1 LRKGSFGSNGRA
13 RNGYE
18 RIRTFAEIA
27 RLAYRLRRGVQ
38 SQIGTIT
45 KHRFGDKMKGET
57 MKEKSQEEKLN
68 YALKQL
74 DDNLLLWGIDNWLGY
89 RTSETMRLSVAGA
102 TNLVALVNTL
112 NAEIERLNTI
122 IEEKSVS

>member
-1 LRKGSFGSNGRA
+1 
-13 RNGYE
+13 
-18 RIRTFAEIA
+18 
-27 RLAYRLRRGVQ
+27 
-38 SQIGTIT
+38 
-45 KHRFGDKMKGET
+45 
-57 MKEKSQEEKLN
+57 MKEKSQEEKLD

-89 RTSETMRLSVAGA
+89 RTAETMKLSVAGA

-122 IEEKSVS
+122 IEEKSLA

>member
-1 LRKGSFGSNGRA
+1 MPRV
-13 RNGYE
+13 Y
-18 RIRTFAEIA
+18 EIA

-38 SQIGTIT
+38 TQIGTIT
-45 KHRFGDKMKGET
+45 RHKSSDTTKGKT
-57 MKEKSQEEKLN
+57 MKEKSQEEKLD

-122 IEEKSVS
+122 IEEKSLA

>member
-1 LRKGSFGSNGRA
+1 
-13 RNGYE
+13 
-18 RIRTFAEIA
+18 
-27 RLAYRLRRGVQ
+27 
-38 SQIGTIT
+38 
-45 KHRFGDKMKGET
+45 MKGEM
-57 MKEKSQEEKLN
+57 MKEKSQEEKLD

-122 IEEKSVS
+122 IEEKSVA

>member
-1 LRKGSFGSNGRA
+1 
-13 RNGYE
+13 
-18 RIRTFAEIA
+18 
-27 RLAYRLRRGVQ
+27 
-38 SQIGTIT
+38 
-45 KHRFGDKMKGET
+45 MKGEA
-57 MKEKSQEEKLN
+57 MKEKSQEEKLD

-74 DDNLLLWGIDNWLGY
+74 DENLLLWGIDNWLGY
-89 RTSETMRLSVAGA
+89 RTAETIKLSVAGA

>member
-1 LRKGSFGSNGRA
+1 
-13 RNGYE
+13 
-18 RIRTFAEIA
+18 
-27 RLAYRLRRGVQ
+27 
-38 SQIGTIT
+38 
-45 KHRFGDKMKGET
+45 
-57 MKEKSQEEKLN
+57 MKEKSQEKKLD

-122 IEEKSVS
+122 IEEKSLA